1 MSDPE
6 LKIPGNAGLKDQC
19 MALKWV
25 KANCADFGGDP
36 DNISTYHSTHR
47 TESYQPTREHQY
59 LYFFMFLFLSKA
71 IFGESAGGASVHFHM
86 VSEMSNGLF
95 HKAIAMSGTVYSP
108 WAVSSVKDWTQRLS
122 RKLGWNGDGGDKA
135 CLAILQN
142 ASADSI
148 TKAQESILTLEV
160 SGSFDAIIL

>member
-1 MSDPE
+1 
-6 LKIPGNAGLKDQC
+6 
-19 MALKWV
+19 
-25 KANCADFGGDP
+25 
-36 DNISTYHSTHR
+36 
-47 TESYQPTREHQY
+47 
-59 LYFFMFLFLSKA
+59 
-71 IFGESAGGASVHFHM
+71 M
-86 VSEMSNGLF
+86 VSDMSKGLF

-160 SGSFDAIIL
+160 CGYHLIELSCELCKQHRDSFCRIASDMCSSLSDPSLNHTKANNVSYQKTQNCLWRMHGRKTYRSSLEAARMKDCCSTKVSSDCALPK